1 MADQSDLPE
10 SGRASFAVII
20 PHYEDVARLTLCL
33 EALFDADDDV
43 LADVEVAVVDNGS
56 SQSLAELEA
65 RFPRARFLIEEEK
78 GAAAAR
84 NKGVAETTA
93 AYLFFLDA
101 DCIPGPDWLETAKD
115 AVKRADLVGGRIDT
129 FDETPPPRSGAEA
142 FEAVFAFR
150 QKAYVEEKG
159 FSVSANL
166 LTTRAVFNDTGG
178 FVVGVSED
186 LDWCQRAL
194 AKGYQLTY
202 ADDLVVRHPSRQ
214 DWNALRKK
222 WRRLS
227 SEAFHLNGLSI
238 GRRLIWACKACVVL
252 LSLAVHAP
260 KLLMSSKLDSSKERF
275 AGLVT
280 LVRLRIWRACYMLLQ
295 AMALR
300 S

>member
-10 SGRASFAVII
+10 SGQASFAVII

-33 EALFDADDDV
+33 QALFDADDDV
-43 LADVEVAVVDNGS
+43 LADGEVAVVDNGS

-65 RFPRARFLIEEEK
+65 RFPRARFLIEKEK

-93 AYLFFLDA
+93 AFLFFLDA

-166 LTTRAVFNDTGG
+166 LTPRAVFKDTGG

-186 LDWCQRAL
+186 LDW
-194 AKGYQLTY
+194 
-202 ADDLVVRHPSRQ
+202 
-214 DWNALRKK
+214 
-222 WRRLS
+222 
-227 SEAFHLNGLSI
+227 
-238 GRRLIWACKACVVL
+238 
-252 LSLAVHAP
+252 
-260 KLLMSSKLDSSKERF
+260 
-275 AGLVT
+275 
-280 LVRLRIWRACYMLLQ
+280 
-295 AMALR
+295 
-300 S
+300 